1 MYVRLIWVQN
11 RCSERIFGVFGGKK
25 MNMNR
30 HSELS
35 RSELRELKIRRNRIK
50 RQRQLRRRLVIGA
63 ASLIIIVCSS
73 LGLTSFLS
81 KAAEEPDAYKTK
93 VYSSVMVPFGSGL
106 TEVASEYVD
115 LDYYE
120 SCDAYIAEV
129 KFINHLSDDEDVRP
143 GHYLIVPRYTDPD

>member
-1 MYVRLIWVQN
+1 
-11 RCSERIFGVFGGKK
+11 
-25 MNMNR
+25 MNMSR

-35 RSELRELKIRRNRIK
+35 SSELRELKIRRNRIR

-63 ASLIIIVCSS
+63 ATLIIVACSS

-93 VYSSVMVPFGSGL
+93 VYSSVMVPFGSDL
-106 TEVASEYVD
+106 TQVASEYVD

-129 KFINHLSDDEDVRP
+129 KFINHLTDDDVRP